1 MKLSKFTIYGERCT
15 GTNYLENL
23 VLKNFD
29 VDITW
34 EFGWKHF
41 FGFHDNKLLN
51 SDDTLFICI
60 IRDPIDWINSFFRE
74 KHHLPLKY
82 MKNLT
87 EEEKIYKFLNDEF
100 WSFNDN
106 NGNRDTSKEILV
118 DRNIY
123 TGDRYKNIFELRYTK
138 NNFLLKDMPKK
149 VKNYIF
155 IRYEDLKY
163 NLDKVM
169 KEIKNKGLPVK
180 TNIKF
185 PLNVKTYK
193 KTEKSYEETS
203 KKKKNIISDDVILN
217 HPEFKKFSKF
227 ERLLGYI

>member
-1 MKLSKFTIYGERCT
+1 MGVW
-15 GTNYLENL
+15 LEA
-23 VLKNFD
+23 
-29 VDITW
+29 
-34 EFGWKHF
+34 F
-41 FGFHDNKLLN
+41 FGFHDNELLN

-60 IRDPIDWINSFFRE
+60 VRDPIDWINSFFRE
-74 KHHLPLKY
+74 KHHLPLQY

-100 WSFNDN
+100 WSFKDWSFKDKNVN
-106 NGNRDTSKEILV
+106 IDTSKEILN

-163 NLDKVM
+163 NLDKV
-169 KEIKNKGLPVK
+169 
-180 TNIKF
+180 
-185 PLNVKTYK
+185 LNLL
-193 KTEKSYEETS
+193 
-203 KKKKNIISDDVILN
+203 KKKKDY
-217 HPEFKKFSKF
+217 K
-227 ERLLGYI
+227 

>member
-1 MKLSKFTIYGERCT
+1 MKLSKFTIYGERCS
-15 GTNYLENL
+15 GTNYLEKL

-41 FGFHDNKLLN
+41 FGFHDNELLN

-60 IRDPIDWINSFFRE
+60 VRDPIDWINSFFRE
-74 KHHLPLKY
+74 KHHLPLQY

-100 WSFNDN
+100 WSFKDWSFKDKNVN
-106 NGNRDTSKEILV
+106 IDTSKEILN

-163 NLDKVM
+163 NLDKVL
-169 KEIKNKGLPVK
+169 NLY
-180 TNIKF
+180 IKF

-193 KTEKSYEETS
+193 QTEKFIEEIS
-203 KKKKNIISDDVILN
+203 KKKKILFQMMLSLIILSLKNFQSLKD
-217 HPEFKKFSKF
+217 
-227 ERLLGYI
+227 Y

>member
-1 MKLSKFTIYGERCT
+1 
-15 GTNYLENL
+15 
-23 VLKNFD
+23 
-29 VDITW
+29 
-34 EFGWKHF
+34 
-41 FGFHDNKLLN
+41 
-51 SDDTLFICI
+51 
-60 IRDPIDWINSFFRE
+60 
-74 KHHLPLKY
+74 

-100 WSFNDN
+100 WSFKDWSFKDKNVN
-106 NGNRDTSKEILV
+106 IDTSKELLN

-163 NLDKVM
+163 NLDKVLNLL
-169 KEIKNKGLPVK
+169 KKKGLQEK

-193 KTEKSYEETS
+193 QTEKSYEEIS
-203 KKKKNIISDDVILN
+203 KKKKYY
-217 HPEFKKFSKF
+217 F
-227 ERLLGYI
+227 R